1 MMGSGI
7 ALSPAIYLEL
17 VERARE
23 ALPNEACGLGAGS
36 NGVIVRLY
44 PLTNTAA
51 SPERYT
57 VDPAE
62 QLQAY
67 RDIDDAGL
75 ECLAVYHSHPATP
88 ARPSAT
94 DLAEAYDPHVAYII
108 VSLAADTPS
117 VRAFEIQAG
126 TSTEIPVAVQ
136 EV

>member
-1 MMGSGI
+1 MGEGI
-7 ALSPAIYLEL
+7 ALGPAVYLEL

-23 ALPNEACGLGAGS
+23 ALPNEACGLGAGT
-36 NGVIVRLY
+36 NGVIRRLY
-44 PLTNTAA
+44 PLSNTAA

-67 RDIDDAGL
+67 RSIDNDGL
-75 ECLAVYHSHPATP
+75 QCLAVYHSHPATP

-108 VSLAADTPS
+108 VSLAADAPA

-126 TSTEIPVAVQ
+126 KATELPVTVQ
-136 EV
+136 EA